1 MIKAVNIVSFYP
13 REIADLGVTIKLLF
27 DPDPGSRITVT
38 YNYCNSNSLICIN
51 MYQNR
56 SAFLASFPVFLS
68 HHYIFTW
75 TNLTDWN
82 LKCLFITDGFKSE
95 AYDNW
100 FKEGPITTVYKD
112 DIKEYIFKEVTGAT
126 YSDDDCAGE
135 SFRIENP
142 QWLKLICWIPKIKFI
157 HSHLYNLFQGYSTC
171 IYSIKLNYVIFVQPY
186 APCTTLRTHPACF
199 MLAWIIRRLVRWGT
213 YSTAADLWVWEEI
226 PKLTWGLTWVSTS
239 TISCA
244 WR

>member
-1 MIKAVNIVSFYP
+1 MASSQKHMTTGSKRAPLPPSIRMISKNTSSKRSLAQPTLMTTAQGSHSELKILSDFNWYVGFQ
-13 REIADLGVTIKLLF
+13 KL
-27 DPDPGSRITVT
+27 
-38 YNYCNSNSLICIN
+38 
-51 MYQNR
+51 
-56 SAFLASFPVFLS
+56 
-68 HHYIFTW
+68 
-75 TNLTDWN
+75 
-82 LKCLFITDGFKSE
+82 
-95 AYDNW
+95 
-100 FKEGPITTVYKD
+100 
-112 DIKEYIFKEVTGAT
+112 
-126 YSDDDCAGE
+126 
-135 SFRIENP
+135 
-142 QWLKLICWIPKIKFI
+142 KFV

-186 APCTTLRTHPACF
+186 APCTNLRTHPACF

>member
-1 MIKAVNIVSFYP
+1 
-13 REIADLGVTIKLLF
+13 
-27 DPDPGSRITVT
+27 
-38 YNYCNSNSLICIN
+38 

-142 QWLKLICWIPKIKFI
+142 QWLKLICWTPKIKFI

-171 IYSIKLNYVIFVQPY
+171 IYSILNWIMLYLY
-186 APCTTLRTHPACF
+186 SHMRHAPPFEPILHVLCSPESSEDLCVGERI
-199 MLAWIIRRLVRWGT
+199 LQRRIYEYGRKFP
-213 YSTAADLWVWEEI
+213 S
-226 PKLTWGLTWVSTS
+226 
-239 TISCA
+239 
-244 WR
+244 